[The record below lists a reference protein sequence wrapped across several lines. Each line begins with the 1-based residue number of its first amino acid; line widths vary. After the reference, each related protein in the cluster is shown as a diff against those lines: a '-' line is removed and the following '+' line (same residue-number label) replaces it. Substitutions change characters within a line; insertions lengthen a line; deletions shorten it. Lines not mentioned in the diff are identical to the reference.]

1 MSEHGSTTG
10 DVVRTGK
17 LMMNQANANIRRGP
31 GNKNLGP
38 SANRQGN
45 PAGTVRDI
53 AAKGGLKGPD
63 KGAGGS

>member
-17 LMMNQANANIRRGP
+17 LMMNQANSNIRRGP

-38 SANRQGN
+38 SANRQEN
-45 PAGTVRDI
+45 PAGRVRGI
-53 AAKGGLKGPD
+53 AAQGGLKGPD